1 MHPREVFLNGEIKR
15 IKMSLDIFCVIYKTC
30 FVLED
35 DKRLKK
41 VVNLLFEIIESAK
54 ILTKISED
62 KK

>member
-15 IKMSLDIFCVIYKTC
+15 IKMLLDIFCVNSKTC

-35 DKRLKK
+35 DKRFKK
-41 VVNLLFEIIESAK
+41 IVNLLFKIIEKAK

-62 KK
+62 K

>member
-1 MHPREVFLNGEIKR
+1 MHPREVFLIGEIKR
-15 IKMSLDIFCVIYKTC
+15 IKMLLDIFCVNSKTC

-41 VVNLLFEIIESAK
+41 IVNLLFEIIEKAK

-62 KK
+62 K

>member
-15 IKMSLDIFCVIYKTC
+15 IKILLDIFCVNSKTC
-30 FVLED
+30 CVLED

-41 VVNLLFEIIESAK
+41 IANLLFEIIEKAK

-62 KK
+62 K